1 MSAENPI
8 VVGWD
13 LDDCLAPTMSVV
25 ATIYRQRYG
34 HSIDLANAYNGQP
47 GPWGVDTFAEA
58 IRRYEA
64 IMAAPSFHQLL
75 IPDTDTLRAVHALDK
90 QGIRQV
96 VVTGRADQFQ
106 DASSRWLKRQF
117 PRVPLKLVTTNH
129 FESNGRVSVTKGQVC
144 IEEGIT
150 HMVDDAPA
158 HLETLDRDLTSG
170 FLQEQPWNAG
180 VETPGI
186 IRVVSPLH
194 FATRCLRSVQQ
205 RG

>member
-1 MSAENPI
+1 MAI
-8 VVGWD
+8 
-13 LDDCLAPTMSVV
+13 
-25 ATIYRQRYG
+25 
-34 HSIDLANAYNGQP
+34 SIDLANAYNGQP

-90 QGIRQV
+90 QGIRRV

-129 FESNGRVSVTKGQVC
+129 FEVT
-144 IEEGIT
+144 
-150 HMVDDAPA
+150 
-158 HLETLDRDLTSG
+158 
-170 FLQEQPWNAG
+170 
-180 VETPGI
+180 
-186 IRVVSPLH
+186 VVYQLRKVRCALKKASPTWLMMH
-194 FATRCLRSVQQ
+194 RRIWRRLIAT
-205 RG
+205 

>member
-1 MSAENPI
+1 MSAERRI

-25 ATIYRQRYG
+25 APIYQRRFR
-34 HSIDLANAYNGQP
+34 HDIDLANAYNGQP

-96 VVTGRADQFQ
+96 VVTGRADQFRS
-106 DASSRWLKRQF
+106 ASFQWLGRW
-117 PRVPLKLVTTNH
+117 
-129 FESNGRVSVTKGQVC
+129 
-144 IEEGIT
+144 
-150 HMVDDAPA
+150 
-158 HLETLDRDLTSG
+158 
-170 FLQEQPWNAG
+170 
-180 VETPGI
+180 
-186 IRVVSPLH
+186 
-194 FATRCLRSVQQ
+194 
-205 RG
+205 